1 MAKKKQ
7 SHEWTPTDYFH
18 NYFLEY
24 ERLILTKEG
33 SRLSANDRYLLKSV
47 FHRLQNL
54 IIVYGK

>member
-1 MAKKKQ
+1 MRKNEQKPM
-7 SHEWTPTDYFH
+7 TPTVYFH

-24 ERLILTKEG
+24 ERLILTKDG

>member
-1 MAKKKQ
+1 MRKNEQKRT
-7 SHEWTPTDYFH
+7 TPTEYFH
-18 NYFLEY
+18 NYFFEY